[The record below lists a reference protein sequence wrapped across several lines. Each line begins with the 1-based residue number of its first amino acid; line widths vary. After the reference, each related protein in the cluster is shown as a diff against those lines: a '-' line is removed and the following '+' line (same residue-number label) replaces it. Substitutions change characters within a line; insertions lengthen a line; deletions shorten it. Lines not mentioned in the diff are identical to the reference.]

1 MGKIIFQ
8 IKSFLDYKLK
18 AINVHHLHSPFAYE
32 FVRDV
37 VNDKK
42 SNPDY
47 KIISALRKQLQ
58 EDRSEIMVTDFGAGI
73 GGKGYALIQK
83 SVASLYKNNSIRL
96 NYGELLYRLVKH
108 LQPANILE
116 LGTSLGISSAYMAI
130 AAPDAS
136 IVTMEGCKGIAEKAA
151 ENFKRLGLINIH
163 QEIGNFDSVLDT
175 IIDDLPNIDFA
186 FIDGNHR
193 KDPTIRYFECC
204 LKKSHNE
211 TVLIF
216 DDIHWSEDMNEA
228 WKFIQ
233 NHQSVTL
240 TLDLFQF
247 GIVFFKK
254 ELSKQNFIISY

>member
-1 MGKIIFQ
+1 MGKITFQ
-8 IKSFLDYKLK
+8 VKSFLSYKFK

-32 FVRDV
+32 LVKDV
-37 VNDKK
+37 VNDKQCY
-42 SNPDY
+42 PDY
-47 KIISALRKQLQ
+47 KKVSELREQLQ
-58 EDRSEIMVTDFGAGI
+58 KDCSEIMVNDFGAGI
-73 GGKGYALIQK
+73 GGKGYALILK

-96 NYGELLYRLVKH
+96 KYGELLFRLVKY

-116 LGTSLGISSAYMAI
+116 LGTSLGISSAYMAF

-136 IVTMEGCKGIAEKAA
+136 IVTVEGCKGIAEKAA
-151 ENFKRLGLINIH
+151 ENFTRLGLKNIH
-163 QEIGNFDSVLDT
+163 QEIGNFDSVLDL
-175 IIDDLPNIDFA
+175 IIADMPKIDFA

-193 KDPTIRYFECC
+193 KDPTIRYFESCI
-204 LKKSHNE
+204 KKSHNE

-216 DDIHWSEDMNEA
+216 DDIHWSEEMNEA

-233 NHQSVTL
+233 SQQSVTL

-254 ELSKQNFIISY
+254 ELSKQDFIISY